1 MIVKQF
7 SINPS
12 QLFFHCFFFSLLL
25 LFSHHMPY
33 AADTNN
39 YGNKSRTP
47 NIFQN
52 ERPLPSPTS
61 SSMKLNDSGTMS
73 PALSPNTKTIISQ
86 KLQTLKQRKLDLD
99 KLLVEKNNLLQQLCR
114 EEAKLIGCSTYSLND
129 ITNIGGIDCGDGGA
143 DRISLNNNNNN
154 SSLRRHVDT
163 GFKLPENLLNSN
175 EDDINQLLLS
185 KKIQQQI
192 SQASL
197 KLANDVNQTK
207 VSRIFLSFRI
217 F

>member
-1 MIVKQF
+1 M
-7 SINPS
+7 
-12 QLFFHCFFFSLLL
+12 
-25 LFSHHMPY
+25 
-33 AADTNN
+33 T
-39 YGNKSRTP
+39 RTP

-52 ERPLPSPTS
+52 VDRPLPSPTS
-61 SSMKLNDSGTMS
+61 SSLIKLNDSSTLS
-73 PALSPNTKTIISQ
+73 PPVSPNTKTIISQ
-86 KLQTLKQRKLDLD
+86 KVQTLKQRKLDLD

-129 ITNIGGIDCGDGGA
+129 ITNIGGIDTSDGGTE
-143 DRISLNNNNNN
+143 RILLNNN
-154 SSLRRHVDT
+154 STLRRHVDT

-207 VSRIFLSFRI
+207 VNHKILLLYNTTTTVRPYNYFIFVFI
-217 F
+217 VEY